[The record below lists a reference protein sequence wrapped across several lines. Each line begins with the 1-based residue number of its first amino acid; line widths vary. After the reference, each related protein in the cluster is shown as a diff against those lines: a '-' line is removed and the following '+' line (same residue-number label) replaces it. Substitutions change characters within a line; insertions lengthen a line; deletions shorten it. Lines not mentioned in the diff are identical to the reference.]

1 MTAAAR
7 PVSTGA
13 PFAFLGLAVLLAL
26 LQLVWPQ
33 VLVKTAFCPS
43 LAVFLWLARG
53 GDATA
58 KRIGLALLLSAAGD
72 AFLAID
78 RSGFFIHGL
87 ASFLVAH
94 LVYLWHFLLHRPKPF
109 RLARRKG
116 LLIIGL
122 LIFVAAMLTQLAPNL
137 GKLALPVGLY
147 IMAITAMGLAAIAL
161 PGRPLVVLGAFSFII
176 SDALIALD
184 KFVAPLG
191 FAGPAIWITY
201 VLAQI
206 LIVLGWRKDATIA

>member
-7 PVSTGA
+7 PASTGA
-13 PFAFLGLAVLLAL
+13 PFAFLGLALAFAL

-33 VLVKTAFCPS
+33 VLIKAAFCPS
-43 LAVFLWLARG
+43 LAASLWLARG

-58 KRIGLALLLSAAGD
+58 RRIGLALLLSAAGD

-78 RSGFFIHGL
+78 RSGLFIQGL
-87 ASFLVAH
+87 ASFLAAH
-94 LVYLWHFLLHRPKPF
+94 LVYLWQFLRLRPRPF
-109 RLARRKG
+109 RLPRGKWLLVAG
-116 LLIIGL
+116 LLG
-122 LIFVAAMLTQLAPNL
+122 FVAIMLTILTPNL

-147 IMAITAMGLAAIAL
+147 IAAITAMGLAAIAL
-161 PGRPLVVLGAFSFII
+161 PHRPLVALGAVCFIL

-201 VLAQI
+201 VLAQV
-206 LIVLGWRKDATIA
+206 LIVLGWRRDGAIA

>member
-7 PVSTGA
+7 PASTGA
-13 PFAFLGLAVLLAL
+13 PFAFLGLALALAL
-26 LQLVWPQ
+26 LQLAWPQ

-43 LAVFLWLARG
+43 LAVFLWLACG

-58 KRIGLALLLSAAGD
+58 RRIGLALLLSAAGD

-78 RSGFFIHGL
+78 RTGLFIHGL
-87 ASFLVAH
+87 ASFLAAH

-109 RLARRKG
+109 HLPIRRW
-116 LLIIGL
+116 LLVAALGT
-122 LIFVAAMLTQLAPNL
+122 FVAIMLAILVPNL

-147 IMAITAMGLAAIAL
+147 IAAITAMGLAAIAL
-161 PGRPLVVLGAFSFII
+161 PGRPLVTLGAFSFII

-201 VLAQI
+201 VLAQV
-206 LIVLGWRKDATIA
+206 LIVLGWRKDVAIA

>member
-7 PVSTGA
+7 PVFSGA
-13 PFAFLGLAVLLAL
+13 PFAFLGLAIALAL

-43 LAVFLWLARG
+43 LAVFLWLVRG

-58 KRIGLALLLSAAGD
+58 RRVGLALLLSAAGD
-72 AFLAID
+72 AFLAVD
-78 RSGFFIHGL
+78 RNGLFVQGL
-87 ASFLVAH
+87 ASFLAAH
-94 LVYLWHFLLHRPKPF
+94 LVYLWQFLRHRPRPF
-109 RLARRKG
+109 RLPRGKW
-116 LLIIGL
+116 LL
-122 LIFVAAMLTQLAPNL
+122 VAALLAFVVLMLALLGPNL
-137 GKLALPVGLY
+137 GKLVLPVGLY
-147 IMAITAMGLAAIAL
+147 IAAITAMGLAAIAL
-161 PGRPLVVLGAFSFII
+161 PVRPLVVLGALSFIV

-206 LIVLGWRKDATIA
+206 LIVLGWRRDTAVA

>member
-13 PFAFLGLAVLLAL
+13 PFVFLGLALALAL

-33 VLVKTAFCPS
+33 VIVKAAFCPS

-58 KRIGLALLLSAAGD
+58 RRIGLALLLSAAGD

-78 RSGFFIHGL
+78 RSGLFVHGL
-87 ASFLVAH
+87 ASFLAAH
-94 LVYLWHFLLHRPKPF
+94 LAYLWHFLLHRPKPF
-109 RLARRKG
+109 RLRHGKWLLVAG
-116 LLIIGL
+116 LLL
-122 LIFVAAMLTQLAPNL
+122 FVAMMLALLVPNL

-147 IMAITAMGLAAIAL
+147 IAAITAMGLAAIAL
-161 PGRPLVVLGAFSFII
+161 PNRPLVIYGAFSFII

-201 VLAQI
+201 VLAQL
-206 LIVLGWRKDATIA
+206 LIVLGWRRDRSIA